1 MGRKLLLSQFLTIR
15 HTSTPGMVET
25 MKKELDEEKAR
36 MQTETDQLRDGL
48 TKELADSIMRE
59 RQAVEEAQ
67 AMKEFV
73 EVREDAARK

>member
-1 MGRKLLLSQFLTIR
+1 
-15 HTSTPGMVET
+15 MVET